1 MTNVKVAAPTQS
13 FTITQ
18 KQKDGLTVTSNKVE
32 VKAEG
37 GDIAIEVKANVKYE
51 YVVEEAAKDWIV
63 SDASRGLTAST
74 LKFKV
79 LENEDTSKREGKITI
94 SSGELSET
102 VTVYQDGSKPSIV
115 LTQNEYTIGSEGD
128 EIKVELKSNVN
139 YEVQIPNIDWV
150 YENKSRALSS
160 YTHYFT
166 IASNDE
172 YDARSAEIIFI
183 NKENNLSEKVTII
196 QAQKDAILVA
206 KNEYS
211 MEAVG
216 GELKFDVNTNVDF
229 MVETSVDWIVQ
240 TTDSRGLATKS
251 LSFNVTENTDDV
263 AREGLIII
271 SSGNLKQEIKVIQ
284 AKKVVAEPT
293 DKNGTG
299 AEIESGGGIE
309 EG

>member
-1 MTNVKVAAPTQS
+1 VNTNVDFMVETSVDWIVQTTDSRGLESKPLS
-13 FTITQ
+13 FTIAENTSDESREGLITISSDNLKQNIKVVQ
-18 KQKDGLTVTSNKVE
+18 KAKSTFSVSQTEFHIGS
-32 VKAEG
+32 EG
-37 GDIAIEVKANVKYE
+37 GDIHVEVSTNGE
-51 YVVEEAAKDWIV
+51 YTVTMPKVDWLKE
-63 SDASRGLTAST
+63 SASRST
-74 LKFKV
+74 
-79 LENEDTSKREGKITI
+79 
-94 SSGELSET
+94 
-102 VTVYQDGSKPSIV
+102 
-115 LTQNEYTIGSEGD
+115 
-128 EIKVELKSNVN
+128 
-139 YEVQIPNIDWV
+139 
-150 YENKSRALSS
+150 SS
-160 YTHYFT
+160 YNHRFS
-166 IASNDE
+166 ISANAS
-172 YDARSAEIIFI
+172 YDAREIEILFT
-183 NKENNLSEKVTII
+183 NKETGEVLKVKVI

-284 AKKVVAEPT
+284 AKKMESEPS